1 MKKRK
6 SAIAAVVVTLA
17 VGVGWAMGFFEKTDP
32 QVAELQQLR
41 DENISKMDQMP
52 AEQRREQWRGLRD
65 RVEQLSPEQRQQF
78 FDSSRDQFQA
88 MMLNRVDRFFA
99 LPPEEQQ
106 EKLDEMIDRMENWR
120 KQREANGGDGR
131 RGGNRGNLTSQQ
143 RDQRSKERLDRTTP
157 ELRAK
162 FDRFRDMINERREE
176 RGLEPMNGFR
186 GMFRGGRG

>member
-1 MKKRK
+1 MKNHKL
-6 SAIAAVVVTLA
+6 AISAVVITLV

-41 DENISKMDQMP
+41 DENIQKMDQMP
-52 AEQRREQWRGLRD
+52 EEQRRGFRD

-78 FDSSRDQFQA
+78 FDSSRERFQT
-88 MMLNRVDRFFA
+88 MMLNRVDEFFA

-106 EKLDEMIDRMENWR
+106 KKLDDMIDRMEERR
-120 KQREANGGDGR
+120 KQREANGGEGR
-131 RGGNRGNLTSQQ
+131 RGGNRGNMTPGQ

-162 FDRFRDMINERREE
+162 VDRFRDMLNDRREE
-176 RGLEPMNGFR
+176 RGLDPVRGFR
-186 GMFRGGRG
+186 GMFGGGGRR